1 MKKKILNAIS
11 IFSLVLVLLLSPV
24 FVQGINAKMSS
35 ENASMQTRTVSV
47 DDKTIDIDC
56 LFNEYDDVML
66 ETDGSM
72 TTFEGSQTIK
82 LSELEELDEVSKAD
96 VGDEE
101 VMLHYNYSF
110 DYATDMVTLS
120 VVMLEE
126 TEDGIKTEVVV
137 DTIQGKAFVNDDGNI
152 DAELDLGGEV
162 ILLSQLQDLGLLNE
176 CGWLKNA
183 FRKIANAVKKVTQTT
198 IGVIGTIATVAV
210 PAIIGV
216 ACAATGVGL
225 LATIAIG
232 AAAGAAIASSTAA
245 ISTKQQDGNVD
256 LETVGICA
264 GVGAVVGAVVSGA
277 AYGIT
282 KAVQGVAS
290 KAAAKSAAKQVKL
303 PSTKFQTSKLQHEWK
318 HAKDFGIKGNWNKA
332 NGLKYQQA
340 IEKHLKTATDVYKS
354 TYRGSDVYVY
364 LNQKTGI
371 GAYVDMAGNY
381 VGGWKFTAEQIAYHI
396 TNGIKIIL

>member
-1 MKKKILNAIS
+1 MKKRAINAI
-11 IFSLVLVLLLSPV
+11 ITFSLVLVLLLSPV
-24 FVQGINAKMSS
+24 FIQGLNTKISS
-35 ENASMQTRTVSV
+35 ENESMQTRTVSV
-47 DDKTIDIDC
+47 DDKVIDIDC

-66 ETDGSM
+66 EADGSM
-72 TTFEGSQTIK
+72 TTFEGNQTIK
-82 LSELEELDEVSKAD
+82 LSELEELDKVSKAE

-101 VMLHYNYSF
+101 IKLHYNYAF

-120 VVMLEE
+120 VVMIEE
-126 TEDGIKTEVVV
+126 TENGTTTEVVV
-137 DTIQGKAFVNDDGNI
+137 DIIQGKAFVNNDGNI
-152 DAELDLGGEV
+152 DAELDLDGEV
-162 ILLSQLQDLGLLNE
+162 ILLSQLQDMGLLNE
-176 CGWLKNA
+176 CGWFKNQ
-183 FRKIANAVKKVTQTT
+183 FRKIANAVQKVTQTT

-245 ISTKQQDGNVD
+245 ISTKQQDGKVD

-264 GVGAVVGAVVSGA
+264 GVGSVVGAVVSGTV
-277 AYGIT
+277 YGIT
-282 KAVQGVAS
+282 KAIQSVAS
-290 KAAAKSAAKQVKL
+290 KVAAKSAAKQAKL

-318 HAKDFGIKGNWNKA
+318 HAKDFGIKCDWNKT
-332 NGLKYQQA
+332 NGLKYQRA

-364 LNQKTGI
+364 LNQETGV

-396 TNGIKIIL
+396 TNGIKIIF